1 MAAASCARLAA
12 VSPKALHRGRAAAKG
27 VSMAAVDSGLSEP
40 RLGESRRFAGFLLV
54 GGAAALINVASCAA
68 LGGAL
73 PYEAAIVLAYL
84 IGMTAAFML
93 AKLYIFEESGRP
105 AGQEYARFAMVNA
118 VALAQVWLVSVAL
131 AQHLFPMMDY
141 AWHPE
146 LTAHAVGVLSPA
158 LTSYWGHRHFT
169 FRAA

>member
-1 MAAASCARLAA
+1 MTAI
-12 VSPKALHRGRAAAKG
+12 
-27 VSMAAVDSGLSEP
+27 DSALSEP

-54 GGAAALINVASCAA
+54 GGAAASINVASCAGLNA
-68 LGGAL
+68 FL

-84 IGMTAAFML
+84 IGMTSAFVL
-93 AKLYIFEESGRP
+93 SKLFVFDETGRP
-105 AGQEYARFAMVNA
+105 ARQEYARFALVNA

-131 AQHLFPMMDY
+131 AQHLLPMAGY

-146 LTAHAVGVLSPA
+146 ITAHAIGVLSPA
-158 LTSYWGHRHFT
+158 LTSYWGHKNFT